1 MTNYIDPFKKRT
13 FSERFKAVFAFIKQ
27 NFVQVMK
34 YDLLI
39 FAAIAAL
46 VSWYETANPDSS
58 INNLGSLINFVAFA
72 YFAYYVTNQGDVRAV
87 SFKDMLKSMG
97 SAFGR
102 VFVASLLP
110 LGLAVLFV
118 LVFLIY
124 FFVMILIVGGGFD
137 NVSIAFIVIVLIP
150 LLVFLLYVTPIF
162 SIYYIHYYF
171 SCKSK
176 GYWDALEDSFRMVK
190 GHWWSTMG
198 FIVLFEILQL
208 IVLLPVILF
217 LQEKTTF
224 ISGWIGN
231 LLIFVVSFFTIHVVA
246 LYQYGHLKALKEE
259 NVEAEQ
265 KKIITVKMVITTVV
279 ILLVCIVGACNAE
292 KINSILPNLASMF
305 GNSSAQNEIGRKYL
319 NGDGVEQDYE
329 EAVKWFLKAANKGNA
344 AAQYNLGNCYRE
356 GLGVEQDSLESF
368 KWINK
373 AAAQGLPIA
382 LNNLGVCYM
391 SGYGVE
397 VDKGKARELYIQAA
411 EKGEP
416 MAMHN
421 LAQIYMS
428 GNGVEKDEKEAVKW
442 WRKAAE
448 KDFTTAKYRLGR
460 CYEDGIGVEK
470 NMEEAFNWFVG
481 AAKEGNA
488 SAQYK
493 LGLCYLDGEGVA
505 QDSLECFNW
514 INKAAA
520 QGHVDALNQLA
531 YCYAEG
537 VGTDVDL
544 SMAHATIDKAI
555 QIDPDEANLY
565 DSKGEFYMMVGDRE
579 KAQEMYEKVIE
590 KNPAFYKEFTWS
602 RLYQYINN
610 VPE

>member
-72 YFAYYVTNQGDVRAV
+72 YFAYYVTNQGDVRTV
-87 SFKDMLKSMG
+87 SFKDMLKSVG
-97 SAFGR
+97 SAFGK
-102 VFVASLLP
+102 VFEATLLP
-110 LGLAVLFV
+110 MGLAVLFV

-150 LLVFLLYVTPIF
+150 LLVFVLYVTPIF

-171 SCKSK
+171 SCKLKDS
-176 GYWDALEDSFRMVK
+176 YDALEESFRLVK

-259 NVEAEQ
+259 QGDE
-265 KKIITVKMVITTVV
+265 KTKIITTKGIVVAVGILLLTVV
-279 ILLVCIVGACNAE
+279 GASNLERIGSALLNFAAM
-292 KINSILPNLASMF
+292 S
-305 GNSSAQNEIGRKYL
+305 GNSTIQNEVGRKCL
-319 NGDGVEQDYE
+319 KGKDYE
-329 EAVKWFLKAANKGNA
+329 EAFGWFMKAADGGNV
-344 AAQYNLGNCYRE
+344 AAQYNLGLCYRN
-356 GLGVEQDSLESF
+356 GWGVAPDSLESLNWF
-368 KWINK
+368 MK
-373 AAAQGLPIA
+373 AA
-382 LNNLGVCYM
+382 
-391 SGYGVE
+391 
-397 VDKGKARELYIQAA
+397 
-411 EKGEP
+411 
-416 MAMHN
+416 
-421 LAQIYMS
+421 
-428 GNGVEKDEKEAVKW
+428 
-442 WRKAAE
+442 
-448 KDFTTAKYRLGR
+448 
-460 CYEDGIGVEK
+460 DGGD
-470 NMEEAFNWFVG
+470 AT
-481 AAKEGNA
+481 
-488 SAQYK
+488 AQYK

-537 VGTDVDL
+537 VGTDADMG
-544 SMAHATIDKAI
+544 MAHATIDKAI